1 MIHNKTR
8 AREQG
13 VETHLTNLP
22 HTDFL
27 CRSCGCRLC
36 WPSGSSMEL
45 WLLLWDRRGEGKSM
59 SSRSLYRSGGPKA
72 KDRLSL
78 ELWLPILSCVTPSL
92 LQGNHTYI
100 RYITGMLCYKQRRDN
115 TILTSKQSSMNL
127 DKKSTTLLPILR
139 HCTAGV
145 ENQVGIFTHKWAIGI
160 SFLVA

>member
-1 MIHNKTR
+1 MSMIHNKTR

-45 WLLLWDRRGEGKSM
+45 WLLLWDRRGGGKSM

-100 RYITGMLCYKQRRDN
+100 RYITGMLCYKQR
-115 TILTSKQSSMNL
+115 ILSLPANSPLWTWTKRAPHSYPFCVIAPQVSKTKLAYSHIIGQSVYRS
-127 DKKSTTLLPILR
+127 
-139 HCTAGV
+139 
-145 ENQVGIFTHKWAIGI
+145 
-160 SFLVA
+160 